1 MDLHDLGMELRPE
14 SHRELDGQH
23 ELEIPVCSYFQLDGK
38 NERELGRNAVAYV
51 ASSKIDMRH
60 EKRTA

>member
-1 MDLHDLGMELRPE
+1 MELRPE